1 MVRLEGRANCAY
13 TVPMTRIILFLL
25 LLLPPLPALAA
36 SPSVLVLHSYH
47 PGLSWTDTLNAGI
60 SETFRARMPGAL
72 LWVEYL
78 DTKRNTDTSYLSL
91 QAALLRHK
99 LAQST
104 FNLIIT
110 TDNDALDFVL
120 KYRDSIFRGAPVV
133 FCGVNDFRPEQLQG
147 HKGITGLA
155 ENPAFAE
162 TMRTAR
168 ALHPDTRE
176 FVVIGADQAIT
187 DLLTDQSLRAL
198 EQLFPD
204 IRFTYWNN
212 LDALELRARLQKLSA
227 GQLILV
233 HGVMRNEEGVL
244 VDYRGKNLFLST
256 HTTVPIYGFWDFE
269 MGTGCVGGKMVRG
282 TTEGERVA
290 ELAIKILAGAQP
302 GAIPVDTDTPSS
314 FIFDYVQLQRFG
326 ISEKALPQGS
336 LVLNQPARFYQI
348 DKRYIWTATVGVAVL
363 LAALAMLV
371 SAIRRR
377 QEAQAVL
384 RRHKEQLEE
393 AVRARTEHLRTANDE
408 LEREV
413 HERIRAEGD
422 LRKARARLEIEV
434 DRRTTDLRFE
444 IEQRRLA
451 EAHIRDREAKARA
464 LINAPTET
472 LLLMD
477 QAGIILD
484 INETGASRL
493 GRNRESLYGLSLYA
507 LLPENRAGRFRQ
519 AVDGVF
525 ASGEVGSINEYGEEQ
540 DLDLRFYPVFD
551 DQGQVTRVA
560 VFMADVTGARRMARQ
575 IMLLDKINSL
585 GRMAAGIAHEIR
597 NPLTGIH
604 GYLYAMDEIC
614 DDLPGTEPVS
624 VLRATIAKIRKAA
637 GKMESVIR
645 RVLDFSKPGTP
656 QLELLDLSLPV
667 QEGLS
672 LMLPTLRKA
681 GVTVD
686 TDFAPV
692 PAILGD
698 RMQLEQAVINI
709 VDNAARAVRNNSG
722 AKTIAMRI
730 VRDEDRLVLCVED
743 NGPGI
748 TPADRERIFD
758 PFYTTAS
765 DGTGIGLSIVQRIVA
780 DHCGAIHVGESPMG
794 GAEFRLEFPLPNTER
809 T

>member
-1 MVRLEGRANCAY
+1 M
-13 TVPMTRIILFLL
+13 RIILL
-25 LLLPPLPALAA
+25 LLLLVPPLPLLAA
-36 SPSVLVLHSYH
+36 PPNVLVLHSYH
-47 PGLSWTDTLNAGI
+47 PGLSWTDTLNTGI
-60 SETFRARMPGAL
+60 RETFRAEMPEAL

-99 LAQST
+99 LAEST

-120 KYRDSIFRGAPVV
+120 EYRDDIFRGAPVV
-133 FCGVNDFRPEQLQG
+133 FCGVNDFAPGQLRGQK
-147 HKGITGLA
+147 HITGLA

-162 TMRTAR
+162 TMLA
-168 ALHPDTRE
+168 ALALNPGTKE

-187 DLLTDQSLRAL
+187 DLLTDRSLRAL
-198 EQLFPD
+198 EQQFPA

-212 LDALELRARLQKLSA
+212 LDARELRTRLKELDT
-227 GQLILV
+227 GQIILI

-256 HTTVPIYGFWDFE
+256 HAGVPIYGFWDFE
-269 MGTGCVGGKMVRG
+269 MGTGCVGGKMVQG
-282 TTEGERVA
+282 QTEGERVA
-290 ELAIKILAGAQP
+290 RLAMSVLGGADP
-302 GAIPVDTDTPSS
+302 DAIPVNTQTPSRY
-314 FIFDYVQLQRFG
+314 IFDYIQLQRFG
-326 ISEKALPQGS
+326 INEKALPKDS

-348 DKRYIWTATVGVAVL
+348 DKRYIWTATAGVAVL

-422 LRKARARLEIEV
+422 LRKARASLEIEV
-434 DRRTTDLRFE
+434 DRRTRDLRFE

-507 LLPENRAGRFRQ
+507 LLPEMRAERFRQ
-519 AVDGVF
+519 AVDNVF
-525 ASGEVGSINEYGEEQ
+525 STGEVRSINEYGEER

-551 DQGQVTRVA
+551 DGGQVTRVA

-614 DDLPGTEPVS
+614 DELPAEPAS

-656 QLELLDLSLPV
+656 QLELLDLAVPV

-681 GVTVD
+681 GITVD
-686 TDFAPV
+686 TEFSPV
-692 PAILGD
+692 PAIPGD

-709 VDNAARAVRNNSG
+709 VDNAARAMRNNAG
-722 AKTIAMRI
+722 AKNIALRI
-730 VRDEDRLVLCVED
+730 VREEDRLSLCIAD

-780 DHCGAIHVGESPMG
+780 DHSGTIHVGESPAG
-794 GAEFRLEFPLPNTER
+794 GAEFRLEFPLPATEHQ
-809 T
+809 

>member
-1 MVRLEGRANCAY
+1 M
-13 TVPMTRIILFLL
+13 MRIILLLL
-25 LLLPPLPALAA
+25 LLLPPLPLLAA
-36 SPSVLVLHSYH
+36 PPNVLVLHSYH
-47 PGLSWTDTLNAGI
+47 PGLSWTDTLNTGI
-60 SETFRARMPGAL
+60 RETFRAEMPEAL

-91 QAALLRHK
+91 QAALLRRK
-99 LAQST
+99 LAEST

-120 KYRDSIFRGAPVV
+120 EYRDDIFRGAPVV
-133 FCGVNDFRPEQLQG
+133 FCGVNDFTPGQLRGQ
-147 HKGITGLA
+147 KDITGLA

-162 TMRTAR
+162 TMLA
-168 ALHPDTRE
+168 ALSLNPGTRE

-187 DLLTDQSLRAL
+187 DLLTDRSLRAL
-198 EQLFPD
+198 EQQFPA

-212 LDALELRARLQKLSA
+212 LDALELRTRLKELGP
-227 GQLILV
+227 GQVILI

-256 HTTVPIYGFWDFE
+256 HGKVPIYGFWDFE
-269 MGTGCVGGKMVRG
+269 MGTGCVGGKMVQG
-282 TTEGERVA
+282 QTEGERVA
-290 ELAIKILAGAQP
+290 RLAMEVLGGADPDGIAVNTQ
-302 GAIPVDTDTPSS
+302 TPSRY
-314 FIFDYVQLQRFG
+314 IFDYIQLQRFG
-326 ISEKALPQGS
+326 ISAKALPKDS

-348 DKRYIWTATVGVAVL
+348 DKRYIWTATVGVVVL

-393 AVRARTEHLRTANDE
+393 AVRSRTEHLRTANDE

-422 LRKARARLEIEV
+422 LRKARASLEIEV
-434 DRRTTDLRFE
+434 DRRTSDLRFE

-477 QAGIILD
+477 QTGIILD

-507 LLPENRAGRFRQ
+507 LLPETRAERFRQ
-519 AVDGVF
+519 AVDNVF
-525 ASGEVGSINEYGEEQ
+525 STGEVRSINEYGEER

-551 DQGQVTRVA
+551 DGGQVTRVA

-604 GYLYAMDEIC
+604 GYLYAMDELC
-614 DDLPGTEPVS
+614 DELPDAETSS
-624 VLRATIAKIRKAA
+624 VLRTTIAKIRKAA

-656 QLELLDLSLPV
+656 QLELLDLSVPV

-681 GVTVD
+681 GIAVD
-686 TDFAPV
+686 TEFSPV

-709 VDNAARAVRNNSG
+709 VDNAARAVRNN
-722 AKTIAMRI
+722 AEVKNIALRI
-730 VRDEDRLVLCVED
+730 VREEDRLSLRIAD

-780 DHCGAIHVGESPMG
+780 DHSGTIHVGESPTG
-794 GAEFRLEFPLPNTER
+794 GAEFRLEFPLPTTEHQ
-809 T
+809 

>member
-13 TVPMTRIILFLL
+13 IVPMTRIILFLL
-25 LLLPPLPALAA
+25 LLLTPLPALAA

-187 DLLTDQSLRAL
+187 DLLTDRSLRAL

-730 VRDEDRLVLCVED
+730 VRDEDRLALCVED

-780 DHCGAIHVGESPMG
+780 DHSGTIHVGESPMG

>member
-1 MVRLEGRANCAY
+1 M
-13 TVPMTRIILFLL
+13 MRIILL
-25 LLLPPLPALAA
+25 LLLLVPPLPLLAA
-36 SPSVLVLHSYH
+36 PPNVLVLHSYH
-47 PGLSWTDTLNAGI
+47 PGLSWTDTLNTGI
-60 SETFRARMPGAL
+60 RETFRAEMPEAL

-99 LAQST
+99 LAEST

-120 KYRDSIFRGAPVV
+120 EYRDDIFRGAPVV
-133 FCGVNDFRPEQLQG
+133 FCGVNDFAPGQLGGQ
-147 HKGITGLA
+147 KDITGLA
-155 ENPAFAE
+155 ENPAFTE
-162 TMRTAR
+162 TMLA
-168 ALHPDTRE
+168 ALALNPGTKE
-176 FVVIGADQAIT
+176 FVIIGADQAIT
-187 DLLTDQSLRAL
+187 DLLTDRSLRAL
-198 EQLFPD
+198 EQQFPA

-212 LDALELRARLQKLSA
+212 LDARELRTRLKELGP
-227 GQLILV
+227 GQIILV

-256 HTTVPIYGFWDFE
+256 HAGVPIYGFWDFE
-269 MGTGCVGGKMVRG
+269 MGTGCVGGKMVQG
-282 TTEGERVA
+282 QTEGERVA
-290 ELAIKILAGAQP
+290 RLAINVLGGADP
-302 GAIPVDTDTPSS
+302 GGIPVNTQTPSRY
-314 FIFDYVQLQRFG
+314 IFDYIQLQRFG
-326 ISEKALPQGS
+326 ISEKALPKDS

-348 DKRYIWTATVGVAVL
+348 DKRYIWTATAGVAVL

-422 LRKARARLEIEV
+422 LRKARASLEIEV
-434 DRRTTDLRFE
+434 DRRTRDLRFE

-507 LLPENRAGRFRQ
+507 LLPETRAERFRQ
-519 AVDGVF
+519 TVDNVF
-525 ASGEVGSINEYGEEQ
+525 STGEVRSINEYGEER

-551 DQGQVTRVA
+551 DGGQVTRVA

-614 DDLPGTEPVS
+614 DELPTEPAS
-624 VLRATIAKIRKAA
+624 VLRTTIAKIRKAA

-656 QLELLDLSLPV
+656 QLELLDLAVPV

-681 GVTVD
+681 GITVD
-686 TDFAPV
+686 TEFSPV

-709 VDNAARAVRNNSG
+709 VDNAARAVRNN
-722 AKTIAMRI
+722 AETKNIALRI
-730 VRDEDRLVLCVED
+730 VCEADRLSLCIAD

-780 DHCGAIHVGESPMG
+780 DHSGTIHVGESPAG
-794 GAEFRLEFPLPNTER
+794 GAEFRLEFPLPATEHQ
-809 T
+809 

>member
-147 HKGITGLA
+147 YKGITGLA

-187 DLLTDQSLRAL
+187 DLLTDRSLRAL

-302 GAIPVDTDTPSS
+302 EAIPVDTNTPSS

-413 HERIRAEGD
+413 HERNRAEGD

-614 DDLPGTEPVS
+614 DDLPGIEPVS

-730 VRDEDRLVLCVED
+730 VCDEDRLVLCVED

-780 DHCGAIHVGESPMG
+780 DHSGAIHVGESPMG